1 VPSFNNNRL
10 TCKAEFYFWNPDRGG
25 ILSRGQRTTF
35 NTMPG
40 LCRFGLAVLHQ
51 GEIERILLGTIQEHS
66 AIRVERAVLPEKIDF
81 DETVDASDDGYPI
94 SVALRHLAE
103 EESTLAQN
111 SSIANGLFRSNL
123 VQDDS
128 EDLIRKGQ
136 ERGDSVEVVKAKYIF
151 GCDGAHSWYVWHF
164 DISGYDL

>member
-1 VPSFNNNRL
+1 
-10 TCKAEFYFWNPDRGG
+10 
-25 ILSRGQRTTF
+25 
-35 NTMPG
+35 MPG
-40 LCRFGLAVLHQ
+40 LCRFNLAVLHQ

-103 EESTLAQN
+103 EESIPAQN

-164 DISGYDL
+164 DISGI